1 MPDNLRRNI
10 SLKLAI
16 IARQMRA
23 HFDEAVAELG
33 VTRSQWTVIVVV
45 SGKPG
50 VTQRVVAEALEI
62 SEASAGR
69 LIDRLVT
76 EGLVERRPKE
86 DDKRAHAVF
95 LTEAGKK
102 LTGKLAELGRQSESA
117 AFDGIPT
124 EDLRKLENLLETIA
138 GNLARKS
145 N

>member
-23 HFDEAVAELG
+23 HFDDAVADLG
-33 VTRSQWTVIVVV
+33 VTRSQWTVIAVV
-45 SGKPG
+45 SSRPG

-76 EGLVERRPKE
+76 EGFVERRRKE
-86 DDKRAHAVF
+86 DDKRAHAVY
-95 LTEAGKK
+95 LTDKGER
-102 LTGKLAELGRQSESA
+102 LTGQLAELGLDSEA
-117 AFDGIPT
+117 AAYEGIAT
-124 EDLRKLENLLETIA
+124 EDLDKLEELLETIA
-138 GNLARKS
+138 GNLSRKVS
-145 N
+145 

>member
-95 LTEAGKK
+95 LTEAGEK
-102 LTGKLAELGRQSESA
+102 LTGKLAELGRQSETS
-117 AFDGIPT
+117 AFDGISD
-124 EDLRKLENLLETIA
+124 EDLRKLEELLEAIA

-145 N
+145 S